1 MAASSPTIS
10 VSTISDVYH
19 VLLKK
24 GISEELL
31 AQQSGISRDDI
42 ENLDARIPISKLKT
56 IWDIAK
62 EYTNQPEIGLYV
74 GGEIDPARFSVV
86 AQASFQCETI
96 RDVLRVYARFFSVVN
111 EAASL
116 NLIEDAEW
124 ATLEFTCFSP
134 DWYSISEM
142 ERMVMTSLARC
153 DYLTGRKIRPQ
164 RFNFQHPEPAYINAY
179 QEVCQ
184 GELKFSQAQTG
195 IVFKKSVLDLR
206 VKHGNPYL
214 LSVLTSY
221 AEKLLHKLKVSSRSD
236 IKSKVRSFIRKHLA
250 ENTELDVECAAK
262 ALHMSRH
269 TLYRKL
275 KKEEVSFQSLVEE
288 VRQKEAQRY
297 LMENKVSIS
306 EVAFLLGFSELSAF
320 SRAFK
325 RWTGESPAK
334 FRSKS
339 IDLLES

>member
-1 MAASSPTIS
+1 MQASSPTIS

-24 GISEELL
+24 GMSEALL
-31 AQQSGISRDDI
+31 AKQSGISLEDI
-42 ENLDARIPISKLKT
+42 GNLDARIPISKLTT

-62 EYTNQPEIGLYV
+62 EYTQQPGIGLYV

-116 NLIEDAEW
+116 NLIEDADC
-124 ATLEFTCFSP
+124 AILEFTSVSP

-142 ERMVMTSLARC
+142 ERMVITALARC
-153 DYLTGRKIRPQ
+153 DYLTGRRIKPQ
-164 RFNFQHPEPAYINAY
+164 CFNFQHAKPEYIDDY
-179 QEVCQ
+179 ERVCQ
-184 GELKFSQAQTG
+184 GELRFSQAQTG
-195 IVFKKSVLDLR
+195 IVFKKSVLDLP

-221 AEKLLHKLKVSSRSD
+221 AEKLLRKLKVSSSSD
-236 IKSKVRSFIRKHLA
+236 IKTKVKRFIRKNLA
-250 ENTELDVECAAK
+250 ENSHLDVECAAK

-288 VRQKEAQRY
+288 VRQKEAKRY
-297 LMENKVSIS
+297 LRENKVSIS
-306 EVAFLLGFSELSAF
+306 ELAFLLGFSELSAF

-325 RWTGESPAK
+325 RWTGESP
-334 FRSKS
+334 R
-339 IDLLES
+339 